1 MRELTVEI
9 RALTPIWTGDVDKR
23 NSRLRETGII
33 GSLRWWYEALNEEYR
48 KSLPHHVV
56 TGKVEVRGLEA

>member
-1 MRELTVEI
+1 LEEFTVKI
-9 RALTPIWTGDVDKR
+9 KALTPIWTGDAQGK

-33 GSLRWWYEALNEEYR
+33 GSLRWWYEELNEEYR

-56 TGKVEVRGLEA
+56 TGKVEVRG